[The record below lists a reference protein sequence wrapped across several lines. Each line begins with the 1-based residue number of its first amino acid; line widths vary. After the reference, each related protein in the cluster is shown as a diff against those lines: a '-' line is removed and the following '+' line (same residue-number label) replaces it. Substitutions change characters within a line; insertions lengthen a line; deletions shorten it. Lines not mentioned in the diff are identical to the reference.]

1 SEVSSWERV
10 FAKVVGRA
18 TRTCPDLFV
27 VDEHGRPAAA
37 CLSMLRH
44 TFAVEYLLAGM
55 PIEDVSFLLGHSS
68 VLLTQRLYA
77 RWFFR
82 PQKQLAASQR
92 AAWTAMKE
100 SLR

>member
-1 SEVSSWERV
+1 M

-18 TRTCPDLFV
+18 ARMCPDLFV
-27 VDEHGRPAAA
+27 LDEYGRSTTA

-100 SLR
+100 SLRKRTGFD